1 MENEFTKI
9 VKTLKLRYPVKDI
22 TEKTSFNKGN
32 ISRYVTGKAPVSE
45 PFLKKFCEVYG
56 FDYKIIYET
65 IFLVDNS
72 SLVEEP
78 ETEYHRKVAL
88 QTLTESVTGLK
99 QGDAPP
105 AEADSL
111 RAEVKQLR
119 NELWLNSQKWD
130 KRVQQLEKLVQ
141 TGFDAL
147 SEALAEHPAFVQ
159 KDDHKAKGARS
170 HRK

>member
-32 ISRYVTGKAPVSE
+32 ISRYVKGKAPVSE

-56 FDYKIIYET
+56 FDFKILHET
-65 IFLVDNS
+65 IFLADNNS
-72 SLVEEP
+72 VTEEP

-88 QTLTESVTGLK
+88 RSLTESVTGIK
-99 QGDAPP
+99 QDDAPP
-105 AEADSL
+105 EEADSL
-111 RAEVKQLR
+111 RAEIKQLR
-119 NELWLNSQKWD
+119 NELWLSSQKWD

-141 TGFDAL
+141 SGFDAL
-147 SEALAEHPAFVQ
+147 SESLAAHQAFVQ
-159 KDDHKAKGARS
+159 KDDGKA
-170 HRK
+170 